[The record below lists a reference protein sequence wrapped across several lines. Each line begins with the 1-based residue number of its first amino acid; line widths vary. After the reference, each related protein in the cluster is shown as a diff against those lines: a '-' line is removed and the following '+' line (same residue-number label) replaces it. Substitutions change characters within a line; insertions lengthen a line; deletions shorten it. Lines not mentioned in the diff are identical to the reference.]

1 VVYTAAAMTTNAG
14 VLETSILGVVQGLT
28 EFLPISSDGHLALGQ
43 RILRTGGH
51 LEMTV
56 LLHAGTLL
64 ATLLVFR
71 KEVLGLFKELAAV
84 VKAPSRLK
92 TDPVA
97 MEGLGVVI
105 ASVPT
110 AVIGL
115 LLKKRVEAWSNV
127 SWIVAVCFLG
137 TGLVLLA
144 SRLGKEREDFRWT
157 PTRAFLLGLAQGAA
171 VLPGLSRSACTIAT
185 ALLLGAPPKDAF
197 RFSFL
202 VSLPA
207 VGGALLLELKDPGA
221 LTRAGGTAGI
231 IGAVVAFFVGLVALY
246 ALRGVVSRGRLWVFA
261 IYVIPLAI
269 LTFVLG

>member
-1 VVYTAAAMTTNAG
+1 MTLVALTAG
-14 VLETSILGVVQGLT
+14 VVETAILGVVQGLT

-43 RILRTGGH
+43 KLLRTGGN

-71 KEVLGLFKELAAV
+71 KDMLGLFKELLAV
-84 VKAPSRLK
+84 LEDRSRLK
-92 TDPVA
+92 TEPVA
-97 MEGLGVVI
+97 MEGIGVVI

-110 AVIGL
+110 AIIGL
-115 LLKKRVEAWSNV
+115 LLQKRVEAWSHV

-137 TGLVLLA
+137 TGLVLIA
-144 SRLGKEREDFRWT
+144 SRMGKEREDFRWT
-157 PTRAFLLGLAQGAA
+157 PARALILGLAQGAA

-185 ALLLGAPPKDAF
+185 ALLLGAPPRDAF

-202 VSLPA
+202 MSLPA
-207 VGGALLLELKDPGA
+207 VGGALLLELKEPGA
-221 LTRAGGTAGI
+221 MARAGGIDGI
-231 IGAVVAFFVGLVALY
+231 IGAIVAFFVGLAALY
-246 ALRGVVSRGRLWVFA
+246 ALRGAVSRGKLWAFA
-261 IYVIPLAI
+261 IYVIPLAV

>member
-1 VVYTAAAMTTNAG
+1 MTLVALTAG
-14 VLETSILGVVQGLT
+14 VVETAILGVVQGLT

-43 RILRTGGH
+43 KLLRTGGN

-71 KEVLGLFKELAAV
+71 KDVAALFKELVAV
-84 VKAPSRLK
+84 VKDPSRLK
-92 TDPVA
+92 TEPVA
-97 MEGLGVVI
+97 MEGIGVVI

-110 AVIGL
+110 AIIGL
-115 LLKKRVEAWSNV
+115 LLKKRVEAWSHV

-137 TGLVLLA
+137 TGLVLIA
-144 SRLGKEREDFRWT
+144 SRMGKEREDFRWT
-157 PTRAFLLGLAQGAA
+157 PARAFILGLAQGAA

-202 VSLPA
+202 MSLPA
-207 VGGALLLELKDPGA
+207 VGGALLLELKEPGA
-221 LTRAGGTAGI
+221 MSRAGGIDGI
-231 IGAVVAFFVGLVALY
+231 IGAIVAFFVGLGALF
-246 ALRGVVSRGRLWVFA
+246 ALRGVVSRGKLWAFA
-261 IYVIPLAI
+261 VYVIPLAV

>member
-1 VVYTAAAMTTNAG
+1 MTELALTAG
-14 VLETSILGVVQGLT
+14 VVETAILGVVQGLT
-28 EFLPISSDGHLALGQ
+28 EFLPLSSDGHLALGQ
-43 RILRTGGH
+43 KLLRTGGN

-84 VKAPSRLK
+84 LKDRGRLT

-97 MEGLGVVI
+97 MEGVGVIV

-110 AVIGL
+110 AIIGL
-115 LLKKRVEAWSNV
+115 LLKKRIEAWSHV
-127 SWIVAVCFLG
+127 SWIVAVCFMG
-137 TGLVLLA
+137 TALVLLV
-144 SRLGKEREDFRWT
+144 SRLGKEREGFRWT
-157 PTRAFLLGLAQGAA
+157 PKLAFIVGLAQGAA

-202 VSLPA
+202 ISLPA

-221 LTRAGGTAGI
+221 LARAGGTDGI
-231 IGAVVAFFVGLVALY
+231 IGAIVAFFVGLGALY
-246 ALRGVVSRGRLWVFA
+246 ALRGVVSRGKLWAFA
-261 IYVIPLAI
+261 LYVIPLAI